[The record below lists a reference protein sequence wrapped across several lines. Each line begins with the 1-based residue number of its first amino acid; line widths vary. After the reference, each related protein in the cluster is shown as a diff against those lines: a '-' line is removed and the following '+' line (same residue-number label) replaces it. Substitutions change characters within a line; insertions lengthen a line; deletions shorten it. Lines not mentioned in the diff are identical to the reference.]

1 MPAVL
6 KIDRQRRIVSSTF
19 FGEVSGKDLLEHRE
33 RIKSDPEFDPSF
45 AEIADFSSVKMLSV
59 SESALMTLAKI
70 DSLFNKDVPHLLVS
84 PADLPM
90 TLALQYRDIVRESRP
105 NIFVVRTLQ
114 EAQQML
120 HDLGYGL

>member
-90 TLALQYRDIVRESRP
+90 TLALQYRDIVRETRP
-105 NIFVVRTLQ
+105 RMYVVRTLQ
-114 EAQQML
+114 EAQKL
-120 HDLGYGL
+120 LLELGYGL